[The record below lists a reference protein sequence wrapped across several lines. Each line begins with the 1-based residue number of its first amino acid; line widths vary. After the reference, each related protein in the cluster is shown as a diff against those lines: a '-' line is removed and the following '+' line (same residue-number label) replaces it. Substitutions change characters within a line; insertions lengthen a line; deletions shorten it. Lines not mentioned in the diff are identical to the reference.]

1 MPSGANDLM
10 AVILSGGSGTRLWPL
25 SSRRQRR
32 CLNTGPLS
40 RLDVEARADA
50 GLVRARI
57 RTREILGL
65 IGDET
70 IQDTGA

>member
-1 MPSGANDLM
+1 MPCGANDLM

-32 CLNTGPLS
+32 CLNTGPQP
-40 RLDVEARADA
+40 RLHMEARADA
-50 GLVRARI
+50 ELVGARI

>member
-1 MPSGANDLM
+1 MRSDANDLM

-25 SSRRQRR
+25 SNQRQRR
-32 CLNTGPLS
+32 SHTEALP
-40 RLDVEARADA
+40 RLEVEARADA
-50 GLVRARI
+50 GRVRARI

-65 IGDET
+65 IGDQT